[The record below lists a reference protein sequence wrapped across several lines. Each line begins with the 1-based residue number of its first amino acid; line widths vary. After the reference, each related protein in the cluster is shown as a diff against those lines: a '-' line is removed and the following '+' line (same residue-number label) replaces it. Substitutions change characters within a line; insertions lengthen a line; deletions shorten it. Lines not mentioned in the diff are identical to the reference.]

1 MHELMACVASMIIMT
16 MFILQTAANTNT
28 FIEAVYC
35 ERTISEYMEEE
46 YAEDEMYADSEKP
59 GKEDL
64 EKMPGVR
71 ADFAGNGLDLF
82 LDGVIGPAKALGI
95 SDNSIHI
102 ERELELK
109 TKAVEDEEPYNSGG
123 DPYAADASEQDPDG
137 DDLDGDLYDIAVM
150 DEVDNNQ

>member
-1 MHELMACVASMIIMT
+1 MHELMACVASMIILT
-16 MFILQTAANTNT
+16 MFLMQTVANTNT

-35 ERTISEYMEEE
+35 ERTVSEYAEEE
-46 YAEDEMYADSEKP
+46 YAEDEIAEKMKEL
-59 GKEDL
+59 KEDL

-95 SDNSIHI
+95 SENSIHI

-109 TKAVEDEEPYNSGG
+109 TKAVEDEEPYDSSG

-137 DDLDGDLYDIAVM
+137 DDLDDDLNDIAVT
-150 DEVDNNQ
+150 DETDQNQ

>member
-46 YAEDEMYADSEKP
+46 YVEDEIQDKLKEL
-59 GKEDL
+59 KEDL
-64 EKMPGVR
+64 ERMPGVR
-71 ADFAGNGLDLF
+71 ADFEGNGIDLF
-82 LDGVIGPAKALGI
+82 LDGVIGPAKALEI

>member
-46 YAEDEMYADSEKP
+46 YAEDEIQDKLKEL
-59 GKEDL
+59 KEDL
-64 EKMPGVR
+64 ERMPGVR
-71 ADFAGNGLDLF
+71 ADFEGNGLDLF
-82 LDGVIGPAKALGI
+82 LDGVIGSAKALGI
-95 SDNSIHI
+95 GDNSIHI

-109 TKAVEDEEPYNSGG
+109 EKAVEDEEPYNSGG

>member
-46 YAEDEMYADSEKP
+46 YAEDEIPEKLKEL
-59 GKEDL
+59 KEDL

-137 DDLDGDLYDIAVM
+137 DDLDDDLNDIAVTYET
-150 DEVDNNQ
+150 DQNQ

>member
-46 YAEDEMYADSEKP
+46 YAEDEIPEKLKEL
-59 GKEDL
+59 KEDL
-64 EKMPGVR
+64 ERMPGVR

-109 TKAVEDEEPYNSGG
+109 TKAVEDEEPYDSSG

-137 DDLDGDLYDIAVM
+137 DDLDDDLKDIAVT
-150 DEVDNNQ
+150 DETDQNQ

>member
-46 YAEDEMYADSEKP
+46 YAEDEITEKLKEL
-59 GKEDL
+59 KEDL

-71 ADFAGNGLDLF
+71 VDLAGNCLDLF
-82 LDGVIGPAKALGI
+82 LDGVICPDNDLGI
-95 SDNSIHI
+95 GDNIIHI
-102 ERELELK
+102 EKELELK
-109 TKAVEDEEPYNSGG
+109 IKAVEDEEPYNSGG

>member
-46 YAEDEMYADSEKP
+46 YAEDEIPEKLKEL
-59 GKEDL
+59 KEDL

-95 SDNSIHI
+95 GDNSIHI

-109 TKAVEDEEPYNSGG
+109 TKAVEDEESYNSGG

-137 DDLDGDLYDIAVM
+137 DDLDDDLNDIAVT
-150 DEVDNNQ
+150 DETDQNQ

>member
-46 YAEDEMYADSEKP
+46 YAEDEIPEKLKEL
-59 GKEDL
+59 KEDL

-71 ADFAGNGLDLF
+71 ADFDGNGLDLF

>member
-46 YAEDEMYADSEKP
+46 YAEDEIPEKLKEL
-59 GKEDL
+59 KEDL

-137 DDLDGDLYDIAVM
+137 DDLDDDLNDIAVT
-150 DEVDNNQ
+150 DETDQNQ

>member
-46 YAEDEMYADSEKP
+46 YAEDEIPEKLKEL
-59 GKEDL
+59 KEDL
-64 EKMPGVR
+64 ERMPGVR

-95 SDNSIHI
+95 SENSIHI

-109 TKAVEDEEPYNSGG
+109 TKAVEDEEPYDSSG

-137 DDLDGDLYDIAVM
+137 DDLDDDLNDIAVT
-150 DEVDNNQ
+150 DETDQNQ

>member
-16 MFILQTAANTNT
+16 MFLMQTAANTNT

-35 ERTISEYMEEE
+35 ERTVTEYAEEE
-46 YAEDEMYADSEKP
+46 YAEDEIPEKMKEL
-59 GKEDL
+59 KEDL

-71 ADFAGNGLDLF
+71 AELEGNRLDLF
-82 LDGVIGPAKALGI
+82 LDGVIGPARTLGI
-95 SDNSIHI
+95 SENSIHI

-109 TKAVEDEEPYNSGG
+109 TKAVEDEEPYDSSG

-137 DDLDGDLYDIAVM
+137 DDLDDDLNDIAVT
-150 DEVDNNQ
+150 DETDQNQ

>member
-46 YAEDEMYADSEKP
+46 YAEDEIPEKLKEL
-59 GKEDL
+59 KEDL

-123 DPYAADASEQDPDG
+123 DPYAADAFEQDPDG